1 MEYIIEIDLDK
12 GEKAYMK
19 VSKEQKEKLVII
31 NRENFL
37 ELWKGDPNFTELSH
51 GDRGVWEKDRKYQ
64 DAAEGFSL
72 GIRNPV
78 PPANVTM
85 LSHEVI
91 TPIYGK
97 SLFFSKK
104 ILYNK
109 KEKIEYLAINDG
121 ITRTI
126 WLLSKG
132 AKCFPV
138 LDFDINSRKRLK
150 KLAEY
155 KDVQNYRFL
164 DVEHMV

>member
-1 MEYIIEIDLDK
+1 MEYIIEIDLEEEK
-12 GEKAYMK
+12 KAYMK
-19 VSKEQKEKLVII
+19 VSEDQKRKLVIV
-31 NRENFL
+31 NRERFL

-51 GDRGVWEKDRKYQ
+51 GDREVWEKDRKYQ

-85 LSHEVI
+85 LSLEVI

-97 SLFFSKK
+97 SFFFFKK
-104 ILYNK
+104 FLYNK
-109 KEKIEYLAINDG
+109 KEEIEYLAINDG

-138 LDFDINSRKRLK
+138 LDFDLNSRNRLK
-150 KLAEY
+150 ELAACEDM
-155 KDVQNYRFL
+155 KNYRFL
-164 DVEHMV
+164 D

>member
-1 MEYIIEIDLDK
+1 VEYIIEIDLEEEK
-12 GEKAYMK
+12 KAYMK
-19 VSKEQKEKLVII
+19 VSEDQKRKLVIV
-31 NRENFL
+31 NRERFL

-51 GDRGVWEKDRKYQ
+51 GDREVWEKDRKYQ

-85 LSHEVI
+85 LSREVI

-97 SLFFSKK
+97 SFFFFKK

-109 KEKIEYLAINDG
+109 KEEIEYLAINNG

-132 AKCFPV
+132 AKCIP
-138 LDFDINSRKRLK
+138 LIDDDGKSRDNLRKFSECKLK
-150 KLAEY
+150 QGY
-155 KDVQNYRFL
+155 QFISI
-164 DVEHMV
+164 